1 MKKVLLVVLAVVAIV
16 APQAVFA
23 SEAPQLVAT
32 AVMPDIALKTSS
44 NLAIESSV
52 ANDEGILLGGMG
64 SDLFHVPGDAENI
77 FYVVTRFS
85 RINLQELAL

>member
-52 ANDEGILLGGMG
+52 AKKYDFINEGKI
-64 SDLFHVPGDAENI
+64 I
-77 FYVVTRFS
+77 
-85 RINLQELAL
+85 RIKKKLE